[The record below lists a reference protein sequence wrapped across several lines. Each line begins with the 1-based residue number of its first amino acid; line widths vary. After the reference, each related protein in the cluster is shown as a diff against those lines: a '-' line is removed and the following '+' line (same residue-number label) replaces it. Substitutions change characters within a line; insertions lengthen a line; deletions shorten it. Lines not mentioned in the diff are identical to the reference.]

1 MNARI
6 ATSFSSL
13 SFFLSAIA
21 DNVILGIY
29 CRTLATATSI
39 VIDAHIGFSYFVV
52 VIAHSDFMAYNTCIG
67 GSYAQRKR
75 AESIGAVE
83 CAGSTEENR

>member
-21 DNVILGIY
+21 DKVILGIY

-39 VIDAHIGFSYFVV
+39 VTGAYTAANYYNG
-52 VIAHSDFMAYNTCIG
+52 VIAHSNYIIYNTYRG
-67 GSYAQRKR
+67 GSYAQ
-75 AESIGAVE
+75 A
-83 CAGSTEENR
+83 